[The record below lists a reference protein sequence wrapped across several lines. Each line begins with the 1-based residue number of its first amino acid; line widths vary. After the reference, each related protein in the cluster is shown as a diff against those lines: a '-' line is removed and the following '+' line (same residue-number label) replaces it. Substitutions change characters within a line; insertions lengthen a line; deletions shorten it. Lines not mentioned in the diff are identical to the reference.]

1 MISERHISGL
11 DKTQMTMHGMFYHS
25 LLFLWYQEVSF
36 PTLQLFAKVADIQV
50 KHTFLEGVEKDQKW
64 R

>member
-11 DKTQMTMHGMFYHS
+11 DKTQMTMHGMFYLG

-36 PTLQLFAKVADIQV
+36 PHYSYFAKVADIQM
-50 KHTFLEGVEKDQKW
+50 KHTFLGGVEKDQKW